1 LTESS
6 NRDKEK
12 LIASPDRK
20 GKPSKRMGRKTAGL
34 MAVNTAYDGWVAEVG
49 IGHHLSP
56 RFIAAL
62 SGDLPIF
69 RNP

>member
-1 LTESS
+1 
-6 NRDKEK
+6 
-12 LIASPDRK
+12 
-20 GKPSKRMGRKTAGL
+20 

-49 IGHHLSP
+49 IGYHLSP

-69 RNP
+69 CNP